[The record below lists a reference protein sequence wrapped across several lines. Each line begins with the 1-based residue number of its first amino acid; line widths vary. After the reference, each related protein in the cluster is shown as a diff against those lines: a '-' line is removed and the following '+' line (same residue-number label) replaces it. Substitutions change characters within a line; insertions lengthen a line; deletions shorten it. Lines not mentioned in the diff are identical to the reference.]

1 MKQIFILER
10 EEMNELKRGE
20 ALKIVFGDQTI
31 TLQAD
36 VPRRPSGL
44 ELSGRER
51 ATNSRRGPNGA
62 TTITSR
68 VFDYLGT
75 KGAASVIEIAE
86 ALGVERTSVSSPLL
100 RGKGKIYKRT
110 GKGQNTVWR
119 TL

>member
-20 ALKIVFGDQTI
+20 ALKIVFGDQII

-44 ELSGRER
+44 ELRGR
-51 ATNSRRGPNGA
+51 ASNGRRGPDG
-62 TTITSR
+62 TVSITAR
-68 VFDYLGT
+68 VLDYLETHGP
-75 KGAASVIEIAE
+75 ASVQEVAN
-86 ALGVERTSVSSPLL
+86 ALGVKSGSVSSPLI
-100 RGKGKIYKRT
+100 RGKGKFYKKT
-110 GKGQNTVWR
+110 GKGQNAVWR